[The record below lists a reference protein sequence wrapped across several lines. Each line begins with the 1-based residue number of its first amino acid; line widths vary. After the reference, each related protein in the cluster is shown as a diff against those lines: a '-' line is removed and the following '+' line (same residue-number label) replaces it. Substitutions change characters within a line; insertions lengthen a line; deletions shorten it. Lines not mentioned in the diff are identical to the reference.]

1 MNPHDPHRPHVG
13 TRDLFL
19 AFAGLTLHSVG
30 GVLFWIRRLV
40 VERRR
45 WLKEQEF
52 VELVALAQLL
62 PGVNGLNLAV
72 LIGFRFAG
80 VTGAAAA
87 LAGFLGPPVLIVI
100 ALGFLHQRYGAM
112 PVVQDALTGMAA
124 VAVGLLI
131 ATGANL
137 ARVLQRR
144 RLPWLFAVL
153 AFAGIGLLR
162 WPLLAVVA
170 VLAPL
175 AVFAAWRGRH

>member
-1 MNPHDPHRPHVG
+1 MNPQDTHRREVAAPE
-13 TRDLFL
+13 LFL

-45 WLKEQEF
+45 WLSEQEF
-52 VELVALAQLL
+52 VEMVALAQLL

-80 VTGAAAA
+80 VRGAAAA

-100 ALGFLHQRYGAM
+100 ALGVLHQRYGAL
-112 PVVQDALTGMAA
+112 PLVQDALSGMGA

-131 ATGANL
+131 ATGAKL
-137 ARVLQRR
+137 AQVIQRR
-144 RLPWLFAVL
+144 RLPWVFAALTFVGV
-153 AFAGIGLLR
+153 GILR
-162 WPLLAVVA
+162 WPLLAVIG

-175 AVFAAWRGRH
+175 AVIAAWRGRH

>member
-1 MNPHDPHRPHVG
+1 MNPPDSQRPHVSAP
-13 TRDLFL
+13 DLFF
-19 AFAGLTLHSVG
+19 AFARLTLHSFG
-30 GVLFWIRRLV
+30 GVLFWIRRVV

-45 WLKEQEF
+45 WLTEQEL

-62 PGVNGLNLAV
+62 PGVNGINLAV

-80 VTGAAAA
+80 MTGAAAA
-87 LAGFLGPPVLIVI
+87 LAGFLGPPVLMVV
-100 ALGFLHQRYGAM
+100 ALGVLHQRYGAM
-112 PVVQDALTGMAA
+112 PVVQDALSGMAA

-175 AVFAAWRGRH
+175 AVFAAWSGRH